1 MNKLGRLTVRS
12 ARSAAAAAAELIWK
26 FFVLRQPTRPD
37 FCQPTRLDGGKR
49 TSTICICLK
58 LEIYFLKF

>member
-12 ARSAAAAAAELIWK
+12 ARSAAAAELIWK

-37 FCQPTRLDGGKR
+37 FCQPTRLDGEEGTKK
-49 TSTICICLK
+49 IFV
-58 LEIYFLKF
+58 FL